1 MMGIDMD
8 GDGVIIGL
16 AVFSQ
21 LLWGTYPALGRFL
34 QTRIPGEPSAAV
46 VLSAALFLA
55 LGAILID
62 LWRLLAQERREH
74 AYARLGREEVQAVSL
89 TASQHPLSASSTL
102 PSSPKEPSTP
112 ASPPPGALLSPWPP
126 SKEAVHGIVLYSL
139 VTLGRM
145 GTNMVVITPILTPAR
160 FLLGTLT

>member
-1 MMGIDMD
+1 MTGIDMD

-16 AVFSQ
+16 AVVSQ

-34 QTRIPGEPSAAV
+34 QTRMPGEPSAAV

-55 LGAILID
+55 LGAILLD

-74 AYARLGREEVQAVSL
+74 SYARLGGEEVQAVSL
-89 TASQHPLSASSTL
+89 ASST
-102 PSSPKEPSTP
+102 PPGNPKEPSTP
-112 ASPPPGALLSPWPP
+112 AVPPPNALLSPWPP
-126 SKEAVHGIVLYSL
+126 SKEAVNGIVLYSL

-145 GTNMVVITPILTPAR
+145 GTNMVAITKVLTRRLP
-160 FLLGTLT
+160 FEYLDPT